1 VSNEGSDRS
10 VRLVGVTKRFDDV
23 MAVQPMDLDVGDGEL
38 VVLLGPSGC
47 GKTTVLR
54 MIAGLEE
61 PTAGEIFIGGRCVT
75 DLEPASRDI
84 AMVFQNYALYPHMTV
99 RTNLGFG
106 LKMRKVGESEI
117 ARRVERATEL
127 LGLGGLLERRPAQ
140 LSGGQRQRVA
150 LGRAIVREPR
160 VFLFDEPLS
169 NLDARLRVEMR
180 NELAALH
187 SRLETTMIF
196 VTHDQVEAMT
206 LGQRI
211 AVMNAG
217 RLQQFAEPLD
227 VYRKPANLFVARF
240 IGTPSI
246 NTVEGKISHDGGKPT
261 FGCDDFVIPIEPSTP
276 AGSATLA
283 IRPEAITLVDADTG
297 GADLTSAIE
306 RLEPLGN
313 EVLVH
318 VIAPAGTR
326 WVVRVEAERELVSDA
341 RVGIRLDRSRIHL
354 FGEDGRRVT

>member
-1 VSNEGSDRS
+1 VSIAGGDRS
-10 VRLVGVTKRFDDV
+10 VRLVGVTKRFDEV
-23 MAVQPMDLDVGDGEL
+23 TAVHPMDLEVGDGEL

-61 PTAGEIFIGGRCVT
+61 PTAGEIFIGGRSVT
-75 DLEPASRDI
+75 DLEPAVRDI

-106 LKMRKVGESEI
+106 LKMRKLNGSDI
-117 ARRVERATEL
+117 AKKVERATDL

-217 RLQQFAEPLD
+217 RLQQFAEPLE
-227 VYRKPANLFVARF
+227 VYREPANLFVARF

-246 NTVEGKISHDGGKPT
+246 NTVEGEVVRDGGTPT
-261 FGCDDFVIPIEPSTP
+261 FRCGNFTIPVGPSAP
-276 AGSATLA
+276 AGATTLA
-283 IRPEAITLVDADTG
+283 IRPEAITLVDADAG
-297 GADLTSAIE
+297 DADLATTIA

-313 EVLVH
+313 ELLVH
-318 VIAPAGTR
+318 VVGPAGMR
-326 WVVRVEAERELVSDA
+326 WVVRVEADRELRGGV
-341 RVGIRLDRSRIHL
+341 HL
-354 FGEDGRRVT
+354 FREDGTRV